1 MNSCENLL
9 FPGSVRR
16 HSQEGRTLFLHLPV
30 QDWSCC
36 LCEHCVAQSKIR
48 AKLGRGS
55 SSVACLPQALF
66 YIFIVQGQKRLLA
79 VLKTEFWLG
88 SPTPHPPP
96 PPVFLS
102 LEGKEATPR
111 SFFIVFSPLTGSG
124 KDPGGEKLFALN
136 IQQQVLVAGSQV
148 PQPIPKLRTP
158 AFTSTLQ
165 ALAACQLALAL
176 PHIRCFKLQKP
187 GK

>member
-16 HSQEGRTLFLHLPV
+16 HSQAGRTLFLHLPV

-36 LCEHCVAQSKIR
+36 LCDHCVAQSKIR
-48 AKLGRGS
+48 AKLAGDQAQWPACPRLCFIYLLSGGRKGWLCS
-55 SSVACLPQALF
+55 
-66 YIFIVQGQKRLLA
+66 RLNSG
-79 VLKTEFWLG
+79 WD
-88 SPTPHPPP
+88 PPP
-96 PPVFLS
+96 PTPVFLS

-136 IQQQVLVAGSQV
+136 MQQQVLVAGSQV

-176 PHIRCFKLQKP
+176 PHIRCFRLQKP
-187 GK
+187 GM

>member
-96 PPVFLS
+96 P
-102 LEGKEATPR
+102 TPR
-111 SFFIVFSPLTGSG
+111 LSFLRRQRGDPQKLLHCLFSTHRKWEGPRWR
-124 KDPGGEKLFALN
+124 EALCSEHTT
-136 IQQQVLVAGSQV
+136 AGSCGRV
-148 PQPIPKLRTP
+148 PGTTTNP
-158 AFTSTLQ
+158 
-165 ALAACQLALAL
+165 
-176 PHIRCFKLQKP
+176 
-187 GK
+187 